1 MQFPGPSETFISS
14 RIRTLLDSGHEPRVF
29 ALRGALAGHDNLARE
44 RNVETIRTS
53 HNGFRS
59 SLNGIAE
66 GFKRPELL
74 FRSIAWI
81 LRTSRRNI
89 AQLTTALAI
98 LPRSFDILAQLER
111 EVPDVLHTEWG
122 HYPSVIAFL
131 VQKRLPDTV
140 VSVSLIAYDL
150 DAEFGGTIEVVRNAS
165 VVRTQAHVNVDQIAR
180 FTGISP
186 ARVAVIYDG
195 VDLKPIRA
203 IHTTI
208 DKVPGR
214 FVVAGRLIPEKGI
227 DDAIRVFAATRSK
240 VEGIHLRILGDGSDF
255 DRLHL
260 LARDLGVDRDI
271 EFLGHVSHEQVLKE
285 FSSAEIHLHMSHSER
300 LPNVVK
306 EAMACE
312 CVCITSRTAG
322 IEELV
327 EDGATGFVVGLGEI
341 ERSAL
346 IAEELLQDPKKMAT
360 IGAAAHRFVEANFDH
375 DDNVH
380 LLLDLWLSAAKMKGS
395 LAKE

>member
-1 MQFPGPSETFISS
+1 
-14 RIRTLLDSGHEPRVF
+14 
-29 ALRGALAGHDNLARE
+29 
-44 RNVETIRTS
+44 
-53 HNGFRS
+53 
-59 SLNGIAE
+59 
-66 GFKRPELL
+66 
-74 FRSIAWI
+74 
-81 LRTSRRNI
+81 
-89 AQLTTALAI
+89 
-98 LPRSFDILAQLER
+98 DILAQLER

-227 DDAIRVFAATRSK
+227 
-240 VEGIHLRILGDGSDF
+240 
-255 DRLHL
+255 
-260 LARDLGVDRDI
+260 
-271 EFLGHVSHEQVLKE
+271 
-285 FSSAEIHLHMSHSER
+285 
-300 LPNVVK
+300 
-306 EAMACE
+306 
-312 CVCITSRTAG
+312 
-322 IEELV
+322 
-327 EDGATGFVVGLGEI
+327 
-341 ERSAL
+341 
-346 IAEELLQDPKKMAT
+346 
-360 IGAAAHRFVEANFDH
+360 
-375 DDNVH
+375 
-380 LLLDLWLSAAKMKGS
+380 
-395 LAKE
+395 